1 LVEQP
6 SSCIRP
12 IGTRSE
18 KRGAAQKS
26 LPPTQRTAPGRLVE
40 GATVQGWKAA
50 LGALALAYPDRLAG
64 YLT

>member
-1 LVEQP
+1 VNWSAVEI
-6 SSCIRP
+6 SSAVDR
-12 IGTRSE
+12 
-18 KRGAAQKS
+18 
-26 LPPTQRTAPGRLVE
+26 LPPLVGVHAPGRLVE